1 MLTGS
6 CHSSLQSF
14 VICDRKQNLFH
25 QTKLLVVGNM
35 FFDKQFTE
43 KPGTSFFFW
52 NFYKENSINTGG
64 CEDTPMH

>member
-43 KPGTSFFFW
+43 KPGTSFFFLEFIQREF
-52 NFYKENSINTGG
+52 NK
-64 CEDTPMH
+64 HRRL

>member
-6 CHSSLQSF
+6 CHSSLERL

-25 QTKLLVVGNM
+25 QTELVVVGNM

-43 KPGTSFFFW
+43 KPFFW
-52 NFYKENSINTGG
+52 NSYKENSINTGG
-64 CEDTPMH
+64 CEDTPVH

>member
-6 CHSSLQSF
+6 CHSSLERL

-25 QTKLLVVGNM
+25 QTELVVVGNM

-43 KPGTSFFFW
+43 KPGSSFFFGIHT
-52 NFYKENSINTGG
+52 KRIQ
-64 CEDTPMH
+64 